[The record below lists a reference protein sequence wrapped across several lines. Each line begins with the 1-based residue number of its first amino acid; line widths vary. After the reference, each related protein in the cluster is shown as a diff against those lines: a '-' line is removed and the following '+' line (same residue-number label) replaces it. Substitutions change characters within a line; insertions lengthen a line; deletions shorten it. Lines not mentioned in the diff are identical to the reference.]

1 MEINVSTR
9 SAAKRG
15 FITALATL
23 YVQELRLERSRVTV
37 HISTVPGLLKS
48 TGYRGG
54 CVQIS
59 DHEISVAVDS
69 RLDVETLATVLA
81 HEMVHVKQYAK
92 GQLKVAGSRFQWLG
106 KTHRGGY
113 YDSPWELEAFGRERL
128 LSNKFAQLMVQ

>member
-1 MEINVSTR
+1 MKINVTTR
-9 SAAKRG
+9 GAGKRG
-15 FITALATL
+15 FITALAHL

-37 HISTVPGLLKS
+37 HISTVSGLLKS

-69 RLDVETLATVLA
+69 RLDVETMATVLA

-106 KTHRGGY
+106 KPFTGSY
-113 YDSPWELEAFGRERL
+113 YDSPWEIEAFSRERL
-128 LSNKFAQLMVQ
+128 LSNKFAKLMVQ